1 MGPSVNKSRG
11 GRNFRGDPIEVDSGK
26 ENFNPNTSGFGGARV
41 ERRNSI
47 LVHQCLRV
55 IEEVRNPSLFH
66 LWNELIVGFPQTKA
80 SDVFFYGKMVEVI
93 SSDLC
98 SIPNSK
104 KPHVCSKKTEE
115 ADERANPVVVTDD
128 TSISST
134 VTSFESI
141 FSKVSLVI
149 SMS

>member
-1 MGPSVNKSRG
+1 MGSSVNKSRG

-66 LWNELIVGFPQTKA
+66 LWNELIV
-80 SDVFFYGKMVEVI
+80 
-93 SSDLC
+93 
-98 SIPNSK
+98 
-104 KPHVCSKKTEE
+104 
-115 ADERANPVVVTDD
+115 
-128 TSISST
+128 
-134 VTSFESI
+134 
-141 FSKVSLVI
+141 VSRKIILTQLGLRMI
-149 SMS
+149 GARCL